1 MNKNLHA
8 ESTRKSRS
16 KFLSP
21 KTSMLAGSFYL
32 LTFIS
37 TPTLSLY
44 APLRE
49 ADFMQYTGSVDGI
62 VLGTVLEM
70 FMALACIATAVV
82 FYPVL
87 KKQNQKLAL
96 GFVASRILEASLIFV
111 GVGSLLTALS
121 LHKEGVGSSAGL
133 LVHTLVLMYDR
144 LFLIGQSFMPAIN
157 GLLLGTLL
165 FQTRLVP
172 RWLPILGIFGAFIL
186 TIGDGAV
193 IFGLIG
199 QHASTTAL
207 FAVPIALWEFS
218 LGLYLLGN
226 GMYRYLKKPSE
237 N

>member
-37 TPTLSLY
+37 IPTLSLY
-44 APLRE
+44 APLR
-49 ADFMQYTGSVDGI
+49 DPNFMQDRDSVDGI

-87 KKQNQKLAL
+87 KKQNPRLAL
-96 GFVASRILEASLIFV
+96 SFVASRILEASLIFV

-121 LHKEGVGSSAGL
+121 LHQEGAGTSASL

-144 LFLIGQSFMPAIN
+144 LFLIGQSFMPVIN
-157 GLLLGTLL
+157 GLLLGILL
-165 FQTRLVP
+165 FKSRLVP
-172 RWLPILGIFGAFIL
+172 RWIPILGLFGAPL
-186 TIGDGAV
+186 LAIGDGAV